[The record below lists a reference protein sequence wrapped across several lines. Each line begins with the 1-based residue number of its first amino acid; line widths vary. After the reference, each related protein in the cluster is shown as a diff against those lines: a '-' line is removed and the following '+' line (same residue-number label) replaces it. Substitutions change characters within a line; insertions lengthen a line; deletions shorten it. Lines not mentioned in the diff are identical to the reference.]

1 MLSNSVSW
9 VWLWEGK
16 RTMCVFL
23 EQLVDGDFIYKA
35 GELEKKQLGGKITS
49 SPLDILNG
57 VFIKYPHGKVI

>member
-1 MLSNSVSW
+1 
-9 VWLWEGK
+9 
-16 RTMCVFL
+16 MCVFL